1 LRFVT
6 GGLRVHSPSRDWVVA
21 VSVAGV
27 LASSVSSLAA
37 PQQRPPS
44 PDAVAFEKAVTPLL
58 QDTCADCHNSQ
69 LLSGGFD
76 ATAFLAPASLAN
88 QRDGWEAIL
97 RKLRAGEMP
106 PKGVPRPQAE
116 IDTLIKYVQGEF
128 DKADRNAKPDP
139 GRVTAHRLNR
149 NEYANTIR
157 DLLDVEFRA
166 HEDFPTDDSGEGFD
180 NISDILTI
188 SPVLMEKYMA
198 AAERIAS
205 RAIAADPLPKP
216 VSVEYASKDKRIRRV
231 DASAIE
237 ATHRVDFDGDYNV
250 RFELPGQRAADAK
263 PVMLG
268 LWMDGKLIGSKMT
281 ETKPSGLVFFDP
293 YSEEEMR
300 VPLPE
305 GDHVFRAGFI
315 DDDFVKGLGPKDLYN
330 KKSNKFID
338 GIVFEGPFKP
348 AAEPP
353 SRARILICDPK
364 SGSACVEKIVANLAR
379 HAYRRPVAKAEVASI
394 EKFVAIAEAHGQ
406 SVEQGIQLALQA
418 MLVSPNFLFRVEHD
432 PDPNDPAAVH
442 RISDVE
448 LASRLSYF
456 LWSSMPD
463 GELLNLAEAGKLSV
477 PGALDAQVKR
487 MLGDPR
493 SSALADNFAAQW
505 LETRNLDVVKP
516 DPQKFPDWSPEL
528 RDAMRGETSLF
539 FDYVLRQNRPMSDFL
554 DARYTF
560 LNERL
565 AKHYGIEGVTG
576 PEFRK
581 VDLTTDQRGGVLSQA
596 AVLTVS
602 SYSLRTSVVI
612 RGKYLLQEILGTP
625 PAPPPVTPP
634 PLDEAAVGTSASLR
648 QQMEVHRADPVCAS
662 CHSKMDPLGFG
673 LENYDAIGKWRT
685 MDGKFP
691 IDSTGTLPNG
701 KAFSTPA
708 EMRAA
713 LVSALPQFAHC
724 VVEKL
729 MIYALGRGIASTDRR
744 EIDGIAGR
752 LAAQGYPFQTA
763 IYEIARSAP
772 FQMRR
777 GELVQTQNVK
787 EVTRK

>member
-1 LRFVT
+1 MR
-6 GGLRVHSPSRDWVVA
+6 SPRDWVVA
-21 VSVAGV
+21 VSIAGA
-27 LASSVSSLAA
+27 LAASVSSLAA
-37 PQQRPPS
+37 PQQRPPAS
-44 PDAVAFEKAVTPLL
+44 PAVTFDTAVAPLL
-58 QDTCADCHNSQ
+58 KNVCSDCHNSQ
-69 LLSGGFD
+69 LASGGFD
-76 ATAFLAPASLAN
+76 ATVFLAPASLVN
-88 QRDGWEAIL
+88 QREGWETIL
-97 RKLRAGEMP
+97 AKLRAGEMP
-106 PKGVPRPQAE
+106 PKGVPRPQTG
-116 IDTLIKYVQGEF
+116 IDTLVKYVQAEF
-128 DKADRNAKPDP
+128 DQADRNVKPDP

-157 DLLDVEFRA
+157 DFLDVEFRA
-166 HEDFPTDDSGEGFD
+166 QKDFPTDDSGEGFD

-205 RAIAADPLPKP
+205 RALAADPLPKP
-216 VSVEYASKDKRIRRV
+216 VSVEYAAKDKRIRRV
-231 DASAIE
+231 DPSAIE
-237 ATHRVDFDGDYNV
+237 ASHRVDFDGDYNV
-250 RFELPGQRAADAK
+250 RFELPGQRAEDAK
-263 PVMLG
+263 PVKLG
-268 LWMDGKLIGSKMT
+268 LWMDGKLIGSKMV
-281 ETKPSGLVFFDP
+281 ETKPSGLVYFDP

-300 VPLPE
+300 VPLSE

-330 KKSNKFID
+330 KKTNKFVD

-353 SRARILICDPK
+353 SRARILICDPHT
-364 SGSACVEKIVANLAR
+364 GPACVDKIVENLAR
-379 HAYRRPVAKAEVASI
+379 HAYRRPVTRTEVASLV
-394 EKFVAIAEAHGQ
+394 KFVGIAQAHGQ
-406 SVEQGIQLALQA
+406 SVEQGIELALQA
-418 MLVSPNFLFRVEHD
+418 MLVSPNFLFRIEHD
-432 PDPNDPAAVH
+432 PNPTDPSAVH

-463 GELLNLAEAGKLSV
+463 DELLNLAEAGKL
-477 PGALDAQVKR
+477 GAPATLDAQVKR
-487 MLGDPR
+487 MLSDPR
-493 SSALADNFAAQW
+493 SSALAYNFAAQW

-516 DPQKFPDWSPEL
+516 DPRKFPDWNPEL
-528 RDAMRGETSLF
+528 RDAMRSETTLF
-539 FDYVLRQNRPMSDFL
+539 FDYILRQNRPMSDFL

-565 AKHYGIEGVTG
+565 ARHYGIEGVTG

-612 RGKYLLQEILGTP
+612 RGKYVLQEILGTP
-625 PAPPPVTPP
+625 PAPPPPDVP
-634 PLDEAAVGTSASLR
+634 PLDEAAVGTSLSLR
-648 QQMEVHRADPVCAS
+648 QQMESHRANAVCAS

-713 LVSALPQFAHC
+713 LLSSLPQFAHC

-729 MIYALGRGIASTDRR
+729 MIYALGRGIAPYDRR
-744 EIDGIAGR
+744 EIDGIVNR

-763 IYEIARSAP
+763 IYEIVRSAP

-777 GELVQTQNVK
+777 GELVETKNVK
-787 EVTRK
+787 EVAQK